1 MVRNNHAKLPIPNLY
16 YFIYFKIDFSFQT
29 LFKNEIKIIRSI
41 KHKRCVEFYEKYE
54 TKNEFIIVMENC
66 EGGEILK
73 RIRKVKKFNERD
85 SAYIIN

>member
-1 MVRNNHAKLPIPNLY
+1 
-16 YFIYFKIDFSFQT
+16 
-29 LFKNEIKIIRSI
+29 
-41 KHKRCVEFYEKYE
+41 
-54 TKNEFIIVMENC
+54 MENC